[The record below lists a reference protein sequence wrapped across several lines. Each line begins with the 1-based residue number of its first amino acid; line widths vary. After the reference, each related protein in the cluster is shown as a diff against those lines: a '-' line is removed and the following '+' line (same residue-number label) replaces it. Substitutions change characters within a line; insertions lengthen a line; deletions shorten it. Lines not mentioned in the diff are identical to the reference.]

1 MVRGSTRWRKL
12 RQYGIAHFVA
22 VTFAFFLGFICS
34 VSASGAPLSSNRAPI
49 LERLASAG
57 DMSLSSDRARRFA
70 TGSATT
76 EVTCPDANGDPLG
89 FGNAGTDLVVKGGT
103 CVVDGSTPSGEYMYH
118 NINIVKDG
126 VLQFNDAKIDL
137 YAANIIIENMGTMR
151 AGSVDSNTGVIT
163 PITGPLTIHLYG
175 ANQGPGGAGAPC
187 KADAT
192 CGVPNK
198 DANDIWQS
206 NASMAMYPSSCKDTK
221 GLPGGVDDCFYKYDA
236 MPFDNG
242 KPLDSTFDQKVGYY
256 GYKVLGVGYGAT
268 LQLYG
273 KKGATYDTTVDPANT
288 GTSWVRLNNCNPAVD
303 DPSKQCNKGVLQP
316 GANTLVLSKP
326 VDWQVKDNVVVSS
339 TDYLPGHAEQVQIT
353 KVVSP
358 TTFTITKNH
367 PDGTKTSLEFP
378 HNASVYSLS
387 KVTGGQVPTGWT
399 SVDTRASV
407 ALLTRSIR
415 IVSEGDTITTPFP
428 PAPMPP
434 ITPATQGYWFGGHM
448 VIRQGFEKVQIQ
460 GVEFYQMG
468 QGGKIG
474 HYPVHF
480 HMARKVPSTTFVKDS
495 SVWDSMT
502 RWYVLHATQGVLLAR
517 NVGYASIGHGY
528 YLEDG
533 TETDNKLYANIG
545 VFARAA
551 VTNPQ
556 NPRNVPG
563 ILAAPDYPIID
574 RPPENGGPLQTGPS
588 DDVVPYH
595 SDWDHPTVFWIM
607 NGWND
612 FENNMAAGA
621 GTCGVCYWLLP
632 GINSGG
638 SRNMHWTSYASEQQL
653 PDKKTD
659 GGTTPLQIFTGNSCV
674 SAMSSFLTVANTT
687 ACNGVQIGPNRN
699 NAAFPVLNQSA
710 AVASS
715 PDYNLP
721 PSSKSGTK
729 EDGNGLSA
737 DNYYP
742 HVGAGGR
749 FPTKCS
755 GTGDCSTQKVC
766 STKEQADCVV
776 TNIDHYTSSF
786 NWQAT
791 NFAAIWLRPL
801 WYLFIN
807 SALTDVQNGGIT
819 FVTGGGYT
827 KSDAINGHWAL
838 ARKDVFIGNTQ
849 NSAANSFASNVGPFN
864 PGTQL
869 TCAEAVGVG
878 KPGNYCLDAAD
889 GISFALAS
897 FANNQRLFSIYD
909 GPAYEDSNAY
919 LDIKRSNLPNDPIK
933 GCNPQDANDPSPDHN
948 CANSQYSQAGKQFGM
963 PYDPINKVCYLP
975 NAAIAWKQPN
985 GFYYPPA
992 FHSRNLFFNNVDI
1005 RHFVIEPLFK
1015 STGLFLTNP
1024 VASRARYCTYDGTF
1038 FTGFTDVDRQT
1049 ELNDDDGTLTGLIGP
1064 TARTGLVGSVSVNQ
1078 DPFFNAPLQTPEC
1091 LSDVDVTPTNSV
1103 SNPKTY
1109 AGTAVTSP
1117 YDYVTTVM
1125 FPGCAANGA
1134 KCNQEAEKNAPWNAD
1149 CTNQDCYGVP
1159 LYRENLIPGEIEKTP
1174 LGVPIRLMGQA
1185 NFQRSSLTVNNGRY
1199 YVDTSPSK
1207 AAQSQQANVKLWNV
1221 FRKGGKYYIFQ
1232 VFAKATTKQTYD
1244 IYVGTGFDPTD
1255 PNELWLTRVEL
1266 PSSYIFSDKGKFPQD
1281 QVSYN
1286 QTTGILSVTLD
1297 MSTFPNFVKET
1308 ADEKMKQCQP
1318 KTFCKWIDSPGT
1330 GEDNCQCADSIFSP
1344 PTSSFQTAECSKTN
1358 GICGWA
1364 TKDTDCPLGG
1374 CYGFGFKLSPNFVT
1388 SDSPPAPTPQ
1398 NVACLTRP
1406 ISPPDPPP
1414 LSPYDVNWTLTTNSS
1429 TCNYTST
1436 IPSTFC
1442 TSPTGAGPD
1451 DPGIGP
1457 DAAEPYDSTGN
1468 RPDDSN

>member
-1 MVRGSTRWRKL
+1 MAWVSARWARLRRRGFAQLVS
-12 RQYGIAHFVA
+12 IAFVLS
-22 VTFAFFLGFICS
+22 LGFICA
-34 VSASGAPLSSNRAPI
+34 VSATGASLSSNRASIP
-49 LERLASAG
+49 ECLASA
-57 DMSLSSDRARRFA
+57 DTSVSSRNANSLGAS
-70 TGSATT
+70 T
-76 EVTCPDANGDPLG
+76 EETCPDPNGDPLG
-89 FGNAGTDLVVKGGT
+89 PGNADTDLVVTGGT
-103 CVVDGSTPSGEYMYH
+103 CVVDGSAPSGKYMYR
-118 NINIVKDG
+118 NINIIKNG
-126 VLQFNDAKIDL
+126 VLQLNDAKIDL
-137 YAANIIIENMGTMR
+137 YAANIIVENMGTMR
-151 AGSVDSNTGVIT
+151 AGTVDSSTGKIT
-163 PITGPLTIHLYG
+163 PVAGPITIHLYG

-187 KADAT
+187 KTDAT
-192 CGVPNK
+192 CGVPDK
-198 DANDIWQS
+198 DGNDIWRS
-206 NASMAMYPSSCKDTK
+206 NESMSMYPNSCKETK

-242 KPLDSTFDQKVGYY
+242 KPADSTFNQAVGYY

-273 KKGATYDTTVDPANT
+273 KKGATYDTKVDPANT
-288 GTSWVRLNNCNPAVD
+288 GNSWVRLNNCNSENPTDANC
-303 DPSKQCNKGVLQP
+303 KQGVLQP
-316 GANTLVLSKP
+316 GANMLMLSSA
-326 VDWQVKDNVVVSS
+326 VDWQVNDNVVISS

-353 KVVSP
+353 EVINP
-358 TTFTITKNH
+358 TTFMISKKL
-367 PDGTKTSLEFP
+367 PDGTVTNLQFP

-415 IVSEGDTITTPFP
+415 IISEGDTITTLFPPPP
-428 PAPMPP
+428 PAPV
-434 ITPATQGYWFGGHM
+434 TPATQGYWFGGHM
-448 VIRQGFEKVQIQ
+448 VIRQGFQKVQIQ

-468 QGGKIG
+468 QGGKLG

-480 HMARKVPSTTFVKDS
+480 HMARRVPSDTYLKDN

-533 TETDNKLYANIG
+533 TETDNKLYTNIG
-545 VFARAA
+545 IFARAA

-595 SDWDHPTVFWIM
+595 TDWDHPTVFWIM

-638 SRNMHWTSYASEQQL
+638 SRNMNWKSYASEQQL
-653 PDKKTD
+653 PDKLTS

-674 SAMSSFLTVANTT
+674 SAMSSFLTVGDTT

-699 NAAFPVLNQSA
+699 NAKFPVLNESA
-710 AVASS
+710 AVPSS

-729 EDGNGLSA
+729 KDANGFSA

-742 HVGAGGR
+742 HVGGGGR

-755 GTGDCSTQKVC
+755 GPGDCSTQKVC
-766 STKEQADCVV
+766 SSLDESNCVI

-849 NSAANSFASNVGPFN
+849 NSAADGFASNVGPFN
-864 PGTQL
+864 PQTGL
-869 TCAEAVGVG
+869 KCAQMPQTAA
-878 KPGNYCLDAAD
+878 PGNYCLDSDD
-889 GISFALAS
+889 GVSFALAT
-897 FANNQRLFSIYD
+897 FANNQRMFSIYD

-919 LDIKRSNLPNDPIK
+919 LDITRSSLPNDPVK
-933 GCNPQDANDPSPDHN
+933 GCNPQPSSDPSPDHN
-948 CANSQYSQAGKQFGM
+948 CANSQYSQAGKMLGM

-992 FHSRNLFFNNVDI
+992 FHSTNLFFNNVDI

-1015 STGLFLTNP
+1015 STGLFISDP
-1024 VASRARYCTYDGTF
+1024 VQSKIRYCTYDPSM

-1064 TARTGLVGSVSVNQ
+1064 TAQTGLVGSVSVNQ

-1091 LSDVDVTPTNSV
+1091 LSDVDVTPSNSV

-1117 YDYVTTVM
+1117 YDYVTTVV
-1125 FPGCAANGA
+1125 FPNCAASGA
-1134 KCNQEAEKNAPWNAD
+1134 KCDDENKPGSLSPWATD
-1149 CTNQDCYGVP
+1149 CTNETCYGVP
-1159 LYRENLIPGEIEKTP
+1159 LYRENLIPGETSST
-1174 LGVPIRLMGQA
+1174 GVPIRLMGQA
-1185 NFQRSSLTVNNGRY
+1185 TFQRSSLTVNNGRY

-1207 AAQSQQANVKLWNV
+1207 TAQSQQPNIKSWNV
-1221 FRKGGKYYIFQ
+1221 FRKGGKYYVFLL
-1232 VFAKATTKQTYD
+1232 FAKSTTKQTYD
-1244 IYVGTGFDPTD
+1244 IYVGTGFDKTKMD
-1255 PNELWLTRVEL
+1255 QLWLTRVQL
-1266 PSSYIFSDKGKFPQD
+1266 PSSYEFQRPEPFPQD
-1281 QVSYN
+1281 QVTYN
-1286 QTTGILSVTLD
+1286 ESTGILSVTLD
-1297 MSTFPNFVKET
+1297 MSKFPKFATEFAEEKEN
-1308 ADEKMKQCQP
+1308 QCQP
-1318 KTFCKWIDSPGT
+1318 KTFCQWIAKPDMGQ
-1330 GEDNCQCADSIFSP
+1330 DNCQCAQSIFSP
-1344 PTSSFQTAECSKTN
+1344 PTSAFQSAECSTTN
-1358 GICGWA
+1358 GICSWS
-1364 TKDTDCPLGG
+1364 TKDTDCPHGG
-1374 CYGFGFKLSPNFVT
+1374 CYGFGVKLSDNFVT
-1388 SDSPPAPTPQ
+1388 SDTPPAPTPQ

-1406 ISPPDPPP
+1406 VPPPTPPP
-1414 LSPYDVNWTLTTNSS
+1414 LSPCNVNWTLTTNSS
-1429 TCNYTST
+1429 ACNYST
-1436 IPSTFC
+1436 TNPSTFC

-1451 DPGIGP
+1451 DPGNGPGATGP
-1457 DAAEPYDSTGN
+1457 DDTY
-1468 RPDDSN
+1468 